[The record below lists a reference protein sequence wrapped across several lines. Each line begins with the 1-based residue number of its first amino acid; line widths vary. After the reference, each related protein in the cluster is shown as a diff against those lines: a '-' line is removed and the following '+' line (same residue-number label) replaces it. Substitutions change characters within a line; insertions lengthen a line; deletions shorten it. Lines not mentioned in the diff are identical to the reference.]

1 MTTKTKNENDK
12 EMSQAEFNQLILDKM
27 NRIELAVCGDERAG
41 VTGVV
46 PKIKQHEKRL
56 TVIERVMWSIG
67 GAVTLLSILWAIFTE
82 FH

>member
-1 MTTKTKNENDK
+1 MTMKTNEKEN
-12 EMSQAEFNQLILDKM
+12 EMSQTEFNQLILDKM

-46 PKIKQHEKRL
+46 PKMKQHEKRL

-67 GAVTLLSILWAIFTE
+67 GAVTLLSILWAIFAE